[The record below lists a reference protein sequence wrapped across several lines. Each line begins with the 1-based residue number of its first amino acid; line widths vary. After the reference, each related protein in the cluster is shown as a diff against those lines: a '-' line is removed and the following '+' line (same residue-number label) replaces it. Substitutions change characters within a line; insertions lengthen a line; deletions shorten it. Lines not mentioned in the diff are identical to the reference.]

1 MSVIVTAGLWWL
13 YFHNHEG
20 TVVRRLPEQEAT
32 WKPTAWIYSHLP
44 LAMGMVAAGIGL
56 DFVLTDHTGVAERW
70 ILAGGLTVAFLSL
83 AMILNVTLNPN
94 DPRTKQKAVVRLLAI
109 PVVLIVGAIAG
120 EVAMGV
126 TATIVAV
133 LVVAQVAIDLVFEPA
148 RTGSSE
154 H

>member
-1 MSVIVTAGLWWL
+1 
-13 YFHNHEG
+13 
-20 TVVRRLPEQEAT
+20 
-32 WKPTAWIYSHLP
+32 
-44 LAMGMVAAGIGL
+44 MGMVAAGIGL

-83 AMILNVTLNPN
+83 AMIVNVTLNPN

-126 TATIVAV
+126 TATIVVV